1 MRHAR
6 NRHFPATHAVT
17 TLLACGMTLLAAAQ
31 VMAATAKTDAEDP
44 LQAFRQPSATAKPGV
59 WWHWMG
65 CNVSK
70 QGITRDLEAFQA
82 AGISAATIFGMAD
95 VCTPWAGNIP
105 NSPNDGLLA
114 FTDPWWQLVRH
125 AAAEGKRLGLDIG
138 VHNCPGYT
146 ASGGPWITPEL
157 SMQEVCTSLIMV
169 DGGVRFTG
177 TVPRPQVDPRAVM
190 AFPVINKETGLT
202 EKPVLEGRKTFYRDI
217 ALLAMPA
224 DGVVAK
230 EQVVNLTGKMDS
242 EGRLDWSPPAGKW
255 VIYRIGHTTLGSMT
269 QPNQW
274 EVRGLECDKMSAKA
288 TEFHIQH
295 VLAAMRRNLGDLVG
309 TGLQHVL
316 FDSYEAGTPSWT
328 PKMAEEFAA
337 RRNYD
342 LTLYLATFAGRVIG
356 SAQETK
362 RFQRDFSRTIADLY
376 RDCYFATVS
385 RLLKAAN
392 LRFVC
397 EPYGGPWWQCEE
409 VTPYVDRVMTEFWNG
424 PSYQGSGTGGM
435 MQASGGK
442 LHNIL
447 EAEAFTGPPEKS
459 QWTESPAGLKP
470 AGDGAFC
477 AGINR
482 LVFHSATHQPWD
494 DRYRPG
500 NSMGQWGTHIGRL
513 QTWWEPGKAWIAY
526 LQRCQA
532 LLQWGA
538 AAPEEF
544 SVVSGLAV
552 HGIHR
557 HAGNADLFFVSN
569 PTSNKGVAR
578 CVFPVAKRQPEL
590 WDPATGATRDLM
602 DYEGGVGGVSLPL
615 EFAPAQSYFIVFRRN
630 VGEMPATD
638 RANFPSL
645 EPLLEL
651 TGAWQV
657 SFDPQWGGP
666 DNPVTFDK
674 LVDWTQRAEPGIKY
688 FSGTA
693 VYRKAFDA
701 PPTEARNS
709 KSQITNLKSEV
720 SNLNSPLQFDLGPVR
735 HLARVR
741 LNGRD
746 LGVVWCAPWSATIP
760 VGLLKD
766 KDNMLEIEVTNVWAN
781 RLIGDEQEPPDCDW
795 RPTDKGGACLKQ
807 FPDWFVKNQPRPSK
821 GRFCFTPW
829 NYFTRTSPLVA
840 SGLLGPVRVMQE
852 DWRRKS
858 P

>member
-1 MRHAR
+1 M
-6 NRHFPATHAVT
+6 
-17 TLLACGMTLLAAAQ
+17 
-31 VMAATAKTDAEDP
+31 
-44 LQAFRQPSATAKPGV
+44 
-59 WWHWMG
+59 
-65 CNVSK
+65 
-70 QGITRDLEAFQA
+70 
-82 AGISAATIFGMAD
+82 
-95 VCTPWAGNIP
+95 
-105 NSPNDGLLA
+105 
-114 FTDPWWQLVRH
+114 
-125 AAAEGKRLGLDIG
+125 
-138 VHNCPGYT
+138 
-146 ASGGPWITPEL
+146 
-157 SMQEVCTSLIMV
+157 
-169 DGGVRFTG
+169 
-177 TVPRPQVDPRAVM
+177 
-190 AFPVINKETGLT
+190 
-202 EKPVLEGRKTFYRDI
+202 
-217 ALLAMPA
+217 
-224 DGVVAK
+224 
-230 EQVVNLTGKMDS
+230 
-242 EGRLDWSPPAGKW
+242 
-255 VIYRIGHTTLGSMT
+255 
-269 QPNQW
+269 
-274 EVRGLECDKMSAKA
+274 
-288 TEFHIQH
+288 
-295 VLAAMRRNLGDLVG
+295 
-309 TGLQHVL
+309 
-316 FDSYEAGTPSWT
+316 
-328 PKMAEEFAA
+328 
-337 RRNYD
+337 
-342 LTLYLATFAGRVIG
+342 
-356 SAQETK
+356 
-362 RFQRDFSRTIADLY
+362 
-376 RDCYFATVS
+376 
-385 RLLKAAN
+385 
-392 LRFVC
+392 
-397 EPYGGPWWQCEE
+397 
-409 VTPYVDRVMTEFWNG
+409 
-424 PSYQGSGTGGM
+424 
-435 MQASGGK
+435 
-442 LHNIL
+442 
-447 EAEAFTGPPEKS
+447 
-459 QWTESPAGLKP
+459 
-470 AGDGAFC
+470 
-477 AGINR
+477 
-482 LVFHSATHQPWD
+482 
-494 DRYRPG
+494 
-500 NSMGQWGTHIGRL
+500 
-513 QTWWEPGKAWIAY
+513 
-526 LQRCQA
+526 
-532 LLQWGA
+532 
-538 AAPEEF
+538 
-544 SVVSGLAV
+544 
-552 HGIHR
+552 
-557 HAGNADLFFVSN
+557 
-569 PTSNKGVAR
+569 
-578 CVFPVAKRQPEL
+578 FPVAKRQPEL